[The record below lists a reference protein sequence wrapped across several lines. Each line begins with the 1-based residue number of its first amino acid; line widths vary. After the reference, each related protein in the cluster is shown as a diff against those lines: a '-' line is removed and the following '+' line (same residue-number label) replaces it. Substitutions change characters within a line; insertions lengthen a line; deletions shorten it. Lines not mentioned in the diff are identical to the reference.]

1 MEKQR
6 KLTYGLAFF
15 YLIIITWIIVFKMQ
29 FSFENLPEK
38 RNINLVPFGQ
48 SVIVNG
54 KIEISEI
61 IDNAIIFIPVGL
73 YISMLKKEWK
83 LSQKIG
89 MIAGISLLFEM
100 LQYIL
105 AIGATDITDLI
116 TNTFGGICGLGIYQI
131 FYKILKNEER
141 SIRVLNGLA
150 MIGTILIMLLMM
162 ILIISN

>member
-1 MEKQR
+1 MKKQR
-6 KLTYGLAFF
+6 KITCGLAILYFVI
-15 YLIIITWIIVFKMQ
+15 LTWIIVFKMQ
-29 FSFENLPEK
+29 FSFENLPEM

-54 KIEISEI
+54 KIEISEM

-83 LSQKIG
+83 FCKKVGI
-89 MIAGISLLFEM
+89 IVGISLLFEM

-141 SIRVLNGLA
+141 SIRVLNGLGLA
-150 MIGTILIMLLMM
+150 GTTLVMAFLVILIVV
-162 ILIISN
+162 N

>member
-141 SIRVLNGLA
+141 SIRVLNGLGLA
-150 MIGTILIMLLMM
+150 GTTLVMAFLVILIVV
-162 ILIISN
+162 N